1 MFVREISK
9 EKKKERVLN
18 YESMRKEGK
27 GKRVS
32 FLRVISLSRCEG
44 SAVSQGH
51 RVERR
56 PTGEH
61 TFAVD
66 QVRDKVY
73 D

>member
-1 MFVREISK
+1 MITK
-9 EKKKERVLN
+9 
-18 YESMRKEGK
+18 GK
-27 GKRVS
+27 GFS
-32 FLRVISLSRCEG
+32 ILRIVSLSRCEG
-44 SAVSQGH
+44 SAVSQSH

-66 QVRDKVY
+66 QVRDKDY